1 MFKGISPTV
10 ISLAV
15 AILVLVILVVRAR
28 RLRVEYSLLW
38 IFAAIGLLVS
48 TVFYPAVEFVAP
60 FLGVIY
66 TPSAVFFLGIVFLL
80 LVTFH
85 LSVKLSKLEND
96 RVRMAQKMALMAA
109 EISAL
114 RGDDESRPNRDD

>member
-38 IFAAIGLLVS
+38 IFAAIGVLVS
-48 TVFYPAVEFVAP
+48 TIFYPAVEFVAP
-60 FLGVIY
+60 FLGIIY
-66 TPSAVFFLGIVFLL
+66 TPSAVFFLGILFLV

-96 RVRMAQKMALMAA
+96 RVRMAQTIALMAD

-114 RGDDESRPNRDD
+114 RGDDESRTPRNA